1 MEHIDKASMDIF
13 GRAWDEA
20 MGYRPEDVPPTPT
33 KTSPDL
39 SKLAQRV
46 VQQTIRSECAAIADL
61 LVKKNQDYGNSFADP
76 VMIFSKSDP
85 EEQINVR
92 IDDKLKRLMNRG
104 DKNISEDTEADLIGY
119 LILKRVYRK
128 IKAGRGE

>member
-1 MEHIDKASMDIF
+1 MTEHIDAESIKFMDLVPGSGI
-13 GRAWDEA
+13 
-20 MGYRPEDVPPTPT
+20 PCSDVHELHIVSDT
-33 KTSPDL
+33 
-39 SKLAQRV
+39 QRL
-46 VQQTIRSECAAIADL
+46 IRQECAAIADL

-76 VMIFSKSDP
+76 VQIFSKSDP

>member
-1 MEHIDKASMDIF
+1 MEHIDQETAKAIAT
-13 GRAWDEA
+13 RYREA
-20 MGYRPEDVPPTPT
+20 GSPVYDKFYGKPTEV
-33 KTSPDL
+33 
-39 SKLAQRV
+39 QRI
-46 VQQTIRSECAAIADL
+46 IRSECAAIADL

-76 VMIFSKSDP
+76 VQIFSKSDP